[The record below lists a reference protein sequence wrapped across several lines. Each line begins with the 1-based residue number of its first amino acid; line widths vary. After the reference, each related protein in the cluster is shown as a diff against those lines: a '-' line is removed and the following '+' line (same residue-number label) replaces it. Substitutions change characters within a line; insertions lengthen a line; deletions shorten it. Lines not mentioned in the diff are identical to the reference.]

1 MKKKLEKSG
10 NSSRPK
16 NERMYRGP
24 NYPMRFVYLFY
35 FLCYVPA
42 SRITTAVF
50 LPPPPEDFI
59 SSPLYPFCLYEV
71 EMASATH
78 FCPKH
83 FLHLVTKNRKRD
95 N

>member
-1 MKKKLEKSG
+1 MEIALDQKMSACTETLIIQWD
-10 NSSRPK
+10 
-16 NERMYRGP
+16 
-24 NYPMRFVYLFY
+24 LFICSISM
-35 FLCYVPA
+35 CYVPA

-50 LPPPPEDFI
+50 LPPPPEDLI

-78 FCPKH
+78 FRPKH